1 MPPDPD
7 TVGHMTEQD
16 AESTESAYELPPE
29 LEIEFRGRKLW
40 VRMPTPEQI
49 LVWKRTLVQLQSAEV
64 DGWNAEQVM
73 AALERTRKIIDSV
86 LVHRVDVDWL
96 DDEMLARRVD
106 LKGTA
111 EIINRTVEVYAEAAE
126 AERAEHGTRAERRL
140 ATKKP
145 GKKAARKA
153 PTKKAR
159 T

>member
-1 MPPDPD
+1 
-7 TVGHMTEQD
+7 MTEQG
-16 AESTESAYELPPE
+16 TENAYELPPE
-29 LEIEFRGRKLW
+29 LEITFRDRKLW

-126 AERAEHGTRAERRL
+126 AERAEHGTRSERRAA

-153 PTKKAR
+153 PTKKASAK
-159 T
+159 

>member
-1 MPPDPD
+1 MSPHPD

-16 AESTESAYELPPE
+16 TENAYELPPE
-29 LEIEFRGRKLW
+29 LEITFQDRQLW
-40 VRMPTPEQI
+40 VRLPTPEQI
-49 LVWKRTLVQLQSAEV
+49 LVWKRTLNQLQSAEV

-96 DDEMLARRVD
+96 DDQMLERKID

-111 EIINRTVEVYAEAAE
+111 EIINQTVERFAEVAE
-126 AERAEHGTRAERRL
+126 AERAEHGTRAERRT
-140 ATKKP
+140 AAKKP

-153 PTKKAR
+153 PTRKASA
-159 T
+159 